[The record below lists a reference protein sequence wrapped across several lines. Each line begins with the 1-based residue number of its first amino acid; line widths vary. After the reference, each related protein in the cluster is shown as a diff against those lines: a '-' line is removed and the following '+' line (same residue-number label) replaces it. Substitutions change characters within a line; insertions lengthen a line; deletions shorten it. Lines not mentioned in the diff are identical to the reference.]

1 MKDKD
6 LTKRKLI
13 DAVGKI
19 IADKG
24 YSSIRISK
32 VAHLAG
38 VDRKLVYR
46 YFGNLD
52 SLIEAYITE
61 NDYWMLFAKQLKALS
76 NDIDS
81 GDGRRLIVEIL
92 QQLFKFFLEEPE
104 SQDLILMELTGTNPL
119 MRSIHNARESIGQ
132 EFFGRT
138 DQHFRNSPV
147 NFRAVS
153 ALLVGG
159 IYYIVLHTRKNG
171 FNFADTNLKSKDGMN
186 AILEAIAQVVEWSFQ
201 AAQ

>member
-6 LTKRKLI
+6 QTKRKLI

-19 IADKG
+19 ITNKG
-24 YSSIRISK
+24 FSGLRISK

-52 SLIEAYITE
+52 NLIEAYVTE
-61 NDYWMLFAKQLKALS
+61 NDYWMLFAKQLRQL
-76 NDIDS
+76 S
-81 GDGRRLIVEIL
+81 GDMDDGDARRSISEIL

-132 EFFGRT
+132 ELFGRM
-138 DQHFRNSPV
+138 DQHFQNSTV

-171 FNFADTNLKSKDGMN
+171 YNFADTNLKSKDGMN
-186 AILEAIAQVVEWSFQ
+186 AILEAIAQVVDWSFQ
-201 AAQ
+201 AAK